1 MPVITDPL
9 KRRVRYTDID
19 LSFLPNP
26 VTHDVSVKM
35 DETAVKQ
42 SMETLVRTM
51 FFEKPFHP
59 EIGSDVQK
67 LLFEPISPLTEI
79 MLKDGIINT
88 ITNWEPRVDLID
100 VSTEF
105 RHDYNE
111 VTITITYKIKNTII
125 PLTAQFILYRSR

>member
-9 KRRVRYTDID
+9 KRQVRYTDID

-26 VTHDVSVKM
+26 VTYDISVKM

-111 VTITITYKIKNTII
+111 VTVNITYKIKNTIT

>member
-35 DETAVKQ
+35 DETAIKQ

-125 PLTAQFILYRSR
+125 PLTDQFILYRSR